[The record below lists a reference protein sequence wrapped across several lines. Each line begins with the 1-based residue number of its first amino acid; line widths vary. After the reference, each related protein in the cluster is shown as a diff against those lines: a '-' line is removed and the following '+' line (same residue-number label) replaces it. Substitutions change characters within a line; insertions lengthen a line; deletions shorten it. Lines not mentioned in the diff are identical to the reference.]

1 MLPVPLSMV
10 LDSTHAGGNHAME
23 TVRDWEH
30 SMVTYKKR
38 LGTLQEGDELD
49 DAVDP
54 LSIPDHPLDAITPTL
69 SHLILSDDDV
79 KTLRFRFQLDR
90 SLKNL
95 MVLVGT
101 RYSPNEKQF
110 LTVAVLL
117 KRVMD
122 TPSGEGVGYQ
132 TSVSDQFIS
141 FGGVG
146 GTGKTVLIKAFLFG
160 LAILDRVDDVLLTAP
175 TGSAASHIGGST
187 IHAALG

>member
-1 MLPVPLSMV
+1 MTGQPDDTNLIPEQRSRKDFQHGFLDTVDLWARQGSGIGSLEKESFDFTSYNMLPVPLSMV

-79 KTLRFRFQLDR
+79 KTLRFHFQLGR
-90 SLKNL
+90 SVKNL
-95 MVLVGT
+95 MVV
-101 RYSPNEKQF
+101 
-110 LTVAVLL
+110 
-117 KRVMD
+117 
-122 TPSGEGVGYQ
+122 
-132 TSVSDQFIS
+132 
-141 FGGVG
+141 
-146 GTGKTVLIKAFLFG
+146 
-160 LAILDRVDDVLLTAP
+160 VD
-175 TGSAASHIGGST
+175 I
-187 IHAALG
+187 